1 MGCGNT
7 KSNLNFCASPI
18 PDNTPPQPLYPE
30 AMTLSPTPG
39 PMGAELAGVLA
50 TAVDA
55 ENRVNDVL
63 CGHLTTEMMSAQTPG
78 GGMTVAQHLA
88 HMAGSTKFW
97 LSQLNEGVASPL
109 PVLYDETQT
118 DAFVAQDDPARAA
131 AVMREVWTAALHT
144 ATTATAPG
152 DLPHPSPAQF
162 VLHMLGHTA
171 YHRGQIA
178 LALKVSGFPLPDED
192 RMWGPMRGDA

>member
-1 MGCGNT
+1 
-7 KSNLNFCASPI
+7 
-18 PDNTPPQPLYPE
+18 
-30 AMTLSPTPG
+30 MTLLPTPG

-50 TAVDA
+50 TAVAA

-63 CGHLTTEMMSAQTPG
+63 CGHLTAEMMDARTPG

-97 LSQLNEGVASPL
+97 LSQLDGGAALPL

-118 DAFVAQDDPARAA
+118 DAFVVQGDPARAA
-131 AVMREVWTAALHT
+131 AVLREVWNTTLHT
-144 ATTATAPG
+144 ATAAATPG

-178 LALKVSGFPLPDED
+178 LALKVNGFPLPDED
-192 RMWGPMRGDA
+192 RMWGPLRGDA

>member
-1 MGCGNT
+1 
-7 KSNLNFCASPI
+7 
-18 PDNTPPQPLYPE
+18 
-30 AMTLSPTPG
+30 MTVSSVAG
-39 PMGAELAGVLA
+39 PMGSELAGVLSG
-50 TAVDA
+50 AVQA

-63 CGHLTTEMMSAQTPG
+63 CGHLTSEMMTAQTPG

-97 LSQLNEGVASPL
+97 LSQLDEGAASPL
-109 PVLYDETQT
+109 PVLYDETQM

-144 ATTATAPG
+144 ATAATVLG

-178 LALKVSGFPLPDED
+178 LALKVNGFPLPDED
-192 RMWGPMRGDA
+192 RMWGPMRGSL

>member
-1 MGCGNT
+1 
-7 KSNLNFCASPI
+7 
-18 PDNTPPQPLYPE
+18 
-30 AMTLSPTPG
+30 MTLLPTPG
-39 PMGAELAGVLA
+39 PMGSELAGVLA
-50 TAVDA
+50 TAVAA

-63 CGHLTTEMMSAQTPG
+63 CSHLTPEMMDAQTPG

-97 LSQLNEGVASPL
+97 LAQLDGGAALPL

-118 DAFVAQDDPARAA
+118 DAFVAQNDPARAA
-131 AVMREVWTAALHT
+131 AVMREVWTTTLGVATA
-144 ATTATAPG
+144 ATTTG
-152 DLPHPSPAQF
+152 NLPHPSPAQF

-178 LALKVSGFPLPDED
+178 LALKVSGFPLPNANQI
-192 RMWGPMRGDA
+192 WGPMRGDA